1 MPLGSEAVLIESTG
15 FTRTLNCLDFVCG
28 VGVAES
34 VTVTVKA
41 EVPDVVGTP
50 LICPVAAFKV
60 RPVGKAP
67 TVTLQV
73 YGVVPPLACSVEL

>member
-1 MPLGSEAVLIESTG
+1 M
-15 FTRTLNCLDFVCG
+15 LNCLDLVCA

-34 VTVTVKA
+34 VTVTVKVD
-41 EVPDVVGTP
+41 VPDVVGTP
-50 LICPVAAFKV
+50 LICPVAAFRV

-73 YGVVPPLACSVEL
+73 YGVVPPLACSVAL

>member
-1 MPLGSEAVLIESTG
+1 M
-15 FTRTLNCLDFVCG
+15 
-28 VGVAES
+28 AES

-60 RPVGKAP
+60 KPSGKAP
-67 TVTLQV
+67 TVTFQV

>member
-1 MPLGSEAVLIESTG
+1 M
-15 FTRTLNCLDFVCG
+15 LNCLDFVCG

-50 LICPVAAFKV
+50 LICPVAGFRV

>member
-1 MPLGSEAVLIESTG
+1 M
-15 FTRTLNCLDFVCG
+15 LNCLNFVCA

-34 VTVTVKA
+34 VTVTVKVD
-41 EVPDVVGTP
+41 VPDVVGTP
-50 LICPVAAFKV
+50 LICPVAAFRV

-73 YGVVPPLACSVEL
+73 YGVVPPLACSVAL

>member
-1 MPLGSEAVLIESTG
+1 MGSEAVLIESTG

-67 TVTLQV
+67 AVTLQV

>member
-1 MPLGSEAVLIESTG
+1 MGSEAVLTERTG
-15 FTRTLNCLDFVCG
+15 FTRMLNWLDFVCG

-34 VTVTVKA
+34 VTITVKA

-60 RPVGKAP
+60 KPSGRAP

>member
-1 MPLGSEAVLIESTG
+1 M
-15 FTRTLNCLDFVCG
+15 
-28 VGVAES
+28 AES
-34 VTVTVKA
+34 VTMTVKVD
-41 EVPDVVGTP
+41 VPDVVGTP

-67 TVTLQV
+67 AVTLHV